1 MILVT
6 GGSGF
11 IGLGVREALRQRG
24 MPHRAVSRSPKE
36 GCITVGGIDA
46 NTDWSAALWGVRCVI
61 HLAGLAHQTSP
72 VPPIED
78 FRRTNVDGS
87 IRLARQASE
96 AGVNR
101 IVFVSSIGVLGQTTK
116 GDEPF
121 TEASPPTPTNA
132 YTLSKYE
139 AELALTK
146 LCGELELELV
156 IVRPPLVYG
165 RDAKGS
171 FAKLERL
178 ATSGLPI
185 PFGSVRNRRNIISRF
200 NLSDALVTCAVHP
213 LAANETFVVAEKEA
227 VSTKEIIGAI
237 ASSKGRKPRL
247 LSVPP
252 SFLAWTMRALGFMPM
267 AEGLL
272 SSLEIDSS
280 KIAAKLSWQPSGNTL
295 ENIQMELGM

>member
-1 MILVT
+1 
-6 GGSGF
+6 
-11 IGLGVREALRQRG
+11 
-24 MPHRAVSRSPKE
+24 
-36 GCITVGGIDA
+36 
-46 NTDWSAALWGVRCVI
+46 VI

-87 IRLARQASE
+87 IRLVRQAAE
-96 AGVNR
+96 AGVIR

-116 GDEPF
+116 DEPF
-121 TEASPPTPTNA
+121 TEASPPTPANSYA
-132 YTLSKYE
+132 LSKYE
-139 AELALTK
+139 AERALIK
-146 LCGELELELV
+146 LCDELEIELV

-165 RDAKGS
+165 REAKGS
-171 FAKLERL
+171 FGKLERL
-178 ATSGLPI
+178 AISGLPV
-185 PFGSVRNRRNIISRF
+185 PFGSVRNRRNIISRS

-227 VSTKEIIGAI
+227 VSTAEIIAAI
-237 ASSKGRKPRL
+237 ARARGREPRL

-252 SFLAWTMRALGFMPM
+252 SFLAWAFRALGYMST

-280 KIAAKLSWQPSGNTL
+280 KIAAQLSWQPSGHTL
-295 ENIQMELGM
+295 ENIQLELRT